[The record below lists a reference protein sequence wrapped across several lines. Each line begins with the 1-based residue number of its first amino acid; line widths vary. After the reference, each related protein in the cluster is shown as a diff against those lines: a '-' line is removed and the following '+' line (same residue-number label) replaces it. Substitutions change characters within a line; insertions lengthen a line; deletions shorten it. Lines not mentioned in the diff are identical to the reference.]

1 MEKLKLEEFFNE
13 LRTLVEIE
21 SPTEDLRACR
31 DALSAT
37 TQIIERHLT
46 IAPELLEENGRPI
59 LWWGARAPRILILA
73 HIDTVWPH
81 GSYLPLWREVDGKI
95 FGPGIFDMKAGILQA
110 IYAVA
115 QIDNAHESVAI
126 AITTDE
132 EIGSQTTRE
141 FIKERSAT
149 AQAVLVLEASLDG
162 KVKVGRKGT
171 SMYQVRVVG
180 RAAHAGLEP
189 EKGINATVEIA
200 HIVAQLAALE
210 VPEFG
215 TTVVPT
221 TLHSGTT
228 TNTVPAEAVLDIDS
242 RSFLHSEM
250 VRVEAALRMM
260 KPLNSEALI
269 TITGG
274 INRPPLQVESTSEL
288 YETLERVAAELGVG
302 PIGSASVGGA
312 SDGNF
317 AAAAGA
323 RVLDGLG
330 AVGEGAHAPHEH
342 ILVSSVEGRI
352 DLLSR
357 FIKEL
362 M

>member
-1 MEKLKLEEFFNE
+1 METMKMSTFFNE

-21 SPTEDLRACR
+21 SPTEDLGACR
-31 DALSAT
+31 EALFAT
-37 TQIIERHLT
+37 SEIIERHLT
-46 IAPELLEENGRPI
+46 IAPEMLEENGRPI
-59 LWWGARAPRILILA
+59 LWWGTRAPRVLLLA
-73 HIDTVWPH
+73 HIDTVWPR
-81 GSYLPLWREVDGKI
+81 GSYLPLWREEDGKI

-110 IYAVA
+110 IYAIA
-115 QIDNAHESVAI
+115 EIDGAHESVAI

-132 EIGSQTTRE
+132 EVGSQTTRE

-149 AQAVLVLEASLDG
+149 VQAVLVLEASLDG

-171 SMYQVRVVG
+171 SMYQVSVLG
-180 RAAHAGLEP
+180 RAAHAGLDP
-189 EKGINATVEIA
+189 EKGVNATVEIA
-200 HIVAQLAALE
+200 HIISQLAALE

-221 TLHSGTT
+221 TLRSGTT
-228 TNTVPAEAVLDIDS
+228 TNTVPAEAILDIDS

-250 VRVEAALRMM
+250 VRVESALKNMT
-260 KPLNSEALI
+260 PLHPEALI
-269 TITGG
+269 TVTGG

-288 YETLERVAAELGVG
+288 YEIFERVAAELGVG
-302 PIGSASVGGA
+302 PIGAASVGGA

-317 AAAAGA
+317 AASAGA

-330 AVGEGAHAPHEH
+330 AVGDGAHAPHEH
-342 ILVSSVEGRI
+342 ILVASVEGRI